1 MIGIVTMAVGYH
13 QVKIRI
19 INGKIRQHQHVH
31 HQQQSEEEDLQDLE
45 EHPHKQGQQLEEN
58 QQHPDG
64 QVK

>member
-13 QVKIRI
+13 QVKIQI
-19 INGKIRQHQHVH
+19 INGKIRQ

-45 EHPHKQGQQLEEN
+45 EHPHKQGQQLREN